1 MSETQPRTSAPRLW
15 LAELALLAV
24 AFIWGVNIPIMKI
37 ALAMGIDR
45 FALNGLRLI
54 VSAVSLLIF
63 AALERRKATNLNLRK
78 HWFRVLSYAILVSGL
93 YQLLFLLAVSQTTS
107 ADIALIMATVP
118 LWTAIGARYF
128 LNEHLN
134 RLAWTG
140 LLIAFAGTVL
150 VTLQGAPV
158 SKTTGSPQTPAV
170 LNNQPHTAS
179 AGNSNAPASEM
190 PTTAT
195 VASENI
201 TAAHSAATDV
211 TTAASSRRFAGNVIA
226 LLAALAWSAGTILS
240 RPVLSLTTPLQLAAL
255 STLICLPM
263 HLAVAGPS
271 LLQSITLLSSL
282 TLVLCLLYSG
292 TLSTG
297 LAMPLWSYGVR
308 QAGAAHATM
317 FQNLSPIIAVV
328 SAWLILG
335 EALSPSQAIGGSLI
349 LGGLFVMRR
358 ARYAPA
364 PAPTL
369 ASTETK

>member
-1 MSETQPRTSAPRLW
+1 MSETQPRTSTPRLW
-15 LAELALLAV
+15 LAELSLLAV

-45 FALNGLRLI
+45 FALNGLRLV
-54 VSAVSLLIF
+54 VSAISLLIF
-63 AALERRKATNLNLRK
+63 AALERRNGNRPNLRK
-78 HWFRVLSYAILVSGL
+78 HYFRVLSYAVLVSGL

-118 LWTAIGARYF
+118 LWTAIGARFF
-128 LNEHLN
+128 LNEHLTK
-134 RLAWTG
+134 LAWTG

-158 SKTTGSPQTPAV
+158 SRSTDITQSGSATTNTDSTNINSTNTTPAD
-170 LNNQPHTAS
+170 TA
-179 AGNSNAPASEM
+179 
-190 PTTAT
+190 PTDIADT
-195 VASENI
+195 
-201 TAAHSAATDV
+201 
-211 TTAASSRRFAGNVIA
+211 ASSRRFAGNVIA
-226 LLAALAWSAGTILS
+226 LFAALAWSAGTILS
-240 RPVLSLTTPLQLAAL
+240 RPVLSLITPLQLAAL
-255 STLICLPM
+255 STVICLPM
-263 HLAVAGPS
+263 HLAVAAPTLPQS
-271 LLQSITLLSSL
+271 LALLSSL

-335 EALSPSQAIGGSLI
+335 EALSPSQAVGGSLI

-358 ARYAPA
+358 ARHALP
-364 PAPTL
+364 P
-369 ASTETK
+369 